1 MCMCMCVCVWGGV
14 SLKNSSP
21 DVYTYTCIHTCTH
34 TCIYT
39 HAQTHAYTHMHTHIC
54 RHTHADTHAYM
65 LTHTHGHACIHMH
78 TCVHTHVWRSVHA
91 ASIPGQLLCYLL
103 ALQIP
108 LSLPSTSAQ
117 PLLLA
122 SLMGMC
128 LCASPSIS
136 CDIMAVKKSV
146 YTPTTLLVCLS
157 HVQPAVY
164 RQQRVQAGPRQGPSN
179 VAAEDMGTSLA

>member
-1 MCMCMCVCVWGGV
+1 MCIHI
-14 SLKNSSP
+14 NTH
-21 DVYTYTCIHTCTH
+21 TYMHTHMHIHTCTN

-39 HAQTHAYTHMHTHIC
+39 HAYTHMQTHTC

-157 HVQPAVY
+157 HVQPAV
-164 RQQRVQAGPRQGPSN
+164 
-179 VAAEDMGTSLA
+179 

>member
-1 MCMCMCVCVWGGV
+1 MHVYVCVCVWGV

-54 RHTHADTHAYM
+54 RHTHADTHM
-65 LTHTHGHACIHMH
+65 QTRMHTCSHIHMH
-78 TCVHTHVWRSVHA
+78 MHTYTCTHVYTHTSG
-91 ASIPGQLLCYLL
+91 GQYTLHPSQGSCS
-103 ALQIP
+103 ATCWHCIP

-117 PLLLA
+117 PLLIA
-122 SLMGMC
+122 SLIGMC

-157 HVQPAVY
+157 HVQPAV
-164 RQQRVQAGPRQGPSN
+164 
-179 VAAEDMGTSLA
+179 